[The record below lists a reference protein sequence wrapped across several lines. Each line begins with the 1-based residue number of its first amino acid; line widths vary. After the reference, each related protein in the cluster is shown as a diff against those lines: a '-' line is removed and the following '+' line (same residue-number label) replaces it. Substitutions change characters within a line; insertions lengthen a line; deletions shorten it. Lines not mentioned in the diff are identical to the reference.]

1 MLGTFFFFFLK
12 YHLCPSVKHGV
23 RKARPN
29 RKCLGD

>member
-1 MLGTFFFFFLK
+1 MLGTFFFFLK